1 MSKRWKKWTAAIA
14 LLAVMITS
22 GCAAGRGTAEI
33 NAEETVVLRLATDLA
48 EESSGYRQLEDFK
61 QRLNS
66 ASGGRLQ
73 VKLYPT
79 EAWSEDDSLLSYVG
93 LGTLELVCVSTHRL
107 AAEVPDFEIF
117 DLPYLFSN
125 REQLAQYLS
134 GTQGKEALA
143 LTEPLG
149 YQALGFAGN
158 GQQYFLQTR
167 GPALETG
174 WTGLT
179 MAVEQRPLWLQG
191 LAAAGI
197 HTADQDTA
205 GAFYDGRC
213 VGEAEVKKLMTQQI
227 VNEGTYLN
235 ETEMFYNIEV
245 VLGDAKWWNALP
257 ESDRTLISTAFDQAL
272 AQNMQSMQSTWAG
285 EVFAL
290 GGVTV
295 DAVSAEQKL
304 TLYQQT
310 AGVRE
315 QYFYSG
321 ASALAGQWVTL
332 APEEPVQGDEE
343 NIQQ

>member
-1 MSKRWKKWTAAIA
+1 MRHRKKRVIA
-14 LLAVMITS
+14 SFLLLAILLMS
-22 GCAAGRGTAEI
+22 GCSKGTSPVRSDKT
-33 NAEETVVLRLATDLA
+33 ETMILRLATDLS
-48 EESSGYRQLEDFK
+48 EESHGYRQLEDFQK
-61 QRLNS
+61 RLSS

-79 EAWSEDDSLLSYVG
+79 EAWSEDDSLLSYLG
-93 LGTLELVCVSTHRL
+93 LETLELVCVSTQRL
-107 AAEVPDFEIF
+107 AAEVSDFGIF
-117 DLPYLFSN
+117 DLPYLFSD
-125 REQLAQYLS
+125 RTQLAQYLT
-134 GTQGKEALA
+134 GAKGQEALA

-149 YQALGFAGN
+149 YQALGFVGN

-167 GPALETG
+167 GPAMEMG

-179 MAVEQRPLWLQG
+179 MAIEQRPLWLQS
-191 LAAAGI
+191 LAAVGI
-197 HTADQDTA
+197 HTVDPSIA
-205 GAFYDGRC
+205 GTFYDARC
-213 VGEAEVKKLMTQQI
+213 VGEAEVKTLMTQQI

-235 ETEMFYNIEV
+235 EPDMFYNIEV
-245 VLGDAKWWNALP
+245 VLGDGKWWDALA
-257 ESDRTLISTAFDQAL
+257 ESDRTLISDAFGQAL
-272 AQNMQSMQSTWAG
+272 AQNMQTMQSTGAID
-285 EVFAL
+285 VFSE

-332 APEEPVQGDEE
+332 VPEETLPEE
-343 NIQQ
+343 NEDVQQ

>member
-1 MSKRWKKWTAAIA
+1 MSNRWKRWAAVMA
-14 LLAVMITS
+14 LLAVMIMS
-22 GCAAGRGTAEI
+22 GCAADQGAAAKST
-33 NAEETVVLRLATDLA
+33 EETVVLRLATDMA
-48 EESSGYRQLEDFK
+48 EDSPGYRQLEDFK
-61 QRLNS
+61 ERLGN
-66 ASGGRLQ
+66 ASNGRLQ

-79 EAWSEDDSLLSYVG
+79 EAWSENDSLLSYLG
-93 LGTLELVCVSTHRL
+93 LETLELVCVSTQRL
-107 AAEVPDFEIF
+107 AAEAPAFGIF
-117 DLPYLFSN
+117 DLPYLFSD
-125 REQLAQYLS
+125 RAQLAEYLT
-134 GTQGKEALA
+134 GAKGEEALA

-149 YQALGFAGN
+149 YKALGFVGD

-179 MAVEQRPLWLQG
+179 MAVAQRPLWLQG

-197 HTADQDTA
+197 KTVDGESA
-205 GAFYDGRC
+205 GVFYDARC

-245 VLGDAKWWNALP
+245 VLGDAKWWHALP
-257 ESDRTLISTAFDQAL
+257 ESDRTLISDAFDAAL
-272 AQNMQSMQSTWAG
+272 GQNMQTMQSTWASD
-285 EVFAL
+285 VFAS

-321 ASALAGQWVTL
+321 ASALAGQWVTF
-332 APEEPVQGDEE
+332 APEETLPEDHEDVQ
-343 NIQQ
+343 Q